1 MSDELP
7 TIAARVLM
15 RAERVRD
22 EVLFVSPEPA
32 TPELSEKQGREY
44 GPLLA
49 ELCRLAVAEWR
60 RPEASPTPQN
70 LSNVLIRISDTIKT
84 AWVEEDANEL
94 S

>member
-1 MSDELP
+1 MSELP

-32 TPELSEKQGREY
+32 TPELSEKQGNAY
-44 GPLLA
+44 GPLLV
-49 ELCRLAVAEWR
+49 ELCRLAIAEWR

-70 LSNVLIRISDTIKT
+70 LSNVLIRMSDTIKT

>member
-1 MSDELP
+1 MSDQLP

-32 TPELSEKQGREY
+32 TPELSEKQGNAY
-44 GPLLA
+44 GPLLV
-49 ELCRLAVAEWR
+49 ELCRLAIAEWR

-70 LSNVLIRISDTIKT
+70 LSNVLIRIREAIQT
-84 AWVEEDANEL
+84 AWVEEVLDDV

>member
-1 MSDELP
+1 MSELP

-32 TPELSEKQGREY
+32 TPELSEAQAREY

-70 LSNVLIRISDTIKT
+70 LSKVLIRMREAIQT
-84 AWVEEDANEL
+84 AWVEEVLDDV

>member
-1 MSDELP
+1 MSELP

-22 EVLFVSPEPA
+22 EVLLLSPEPV
-32 TPELSEKQGREY
+32 TPELSEAQAREY
-44 GPLLA
+44 GPLLV

-60 RPEASPTPQN
+60 RPEASLTPQN
-70 LSNVLIRISDTIKT
+70 LSNVLIRIREAIQT
-84 AWVEEDANEL
+84 AWVEEVLDDV

>member
-1 MSDELP
+1 MSELP

-22 EVLFVSPEPA
+22 EVLLVSPEPA
-32 TPELSEKQGREY
+32 TPELSEKQGNAY
-44 GPLLA
+44 GPLLG
-49 ELCRLAVAEWR
+49 ELCRLAIAEWR
-60 RPEASPTPQN
+60 RPEASATPQN
-70 LSNVLIRISDTIKT
+70 LSNVLIRMSDTIKT

>member
-1 MSDELP
+1 MSELP

-32 TPELSEKQGREY
+32 TPELSEKQGTAY
-44 GPLLA
+44 GPLLV
-49 ELCRLAVAEWR
+49 ELCRLAIAEWR

-70 LSNVLIRISDTIKT
+70 LSNVLIRMSDTIKT